1 MLKSTTRSP
10 RCAISTQQGSNKVH
24 ITSTIC
30 THLYEKLKIDPAIIY
45 LYSISCWQRAFLS
58 WRCIHG
64 FPPRGGRD
72 EGRDPSVMITRM
84 KMGRTFGPTT
94 KNIAEEPL
102 QSVERFK
109 RWKKR
114 TEACIFAHQAELA
127 SAKSTDESG
136 QRVSSY
142 GEKRYG
148 LRGTMSIE
156 LEKLRQEYKS
166 KRENVEAC
174 QNWANESADTGSDR
188 TRYHQISLQQAK
200 GEAVIYQK
208 AYGAAL
214 ADAKRLCPGR
224 TFQPATGNV
233 SLGRV
238 DTVVSIRDQ

>member
-1 MLKSTTRSP
+1 M
-10 RCAISTQQGSNKVH
+10 
-24 ITSTIC
+24 
-30 THLYEKLKIDPAIIY
+30 
-45 LYSISCWQRAFLS
+45 
-58 WRCIHG
+58 
-64 FPPRGGRD
+64 RGGIGFGLLCRNVEHYGSCNGGWTVIYSDDLD
-72 EGRDPSVMITRM
+72 EEKELREKSKNCNSFESIPT
-84 KMGRTFGPTT
+84 TT

-174 QNWANESADTGSDR
+174 QNWANESADTGFDR